1 MWAGE
6 VSLSKTRRGGGGE
19 GGLSRE
25 HRSVV
30 AAELSQAE
38 LHV

>member
-6 VSLSKTRRGGGGE
+6 ASLSKTRRGRE
-19 GGLSRE
+19 GGRE
-25 HRSVV
+25 QRTVV
-30 AAELSQAE
+30 AELSQAE